1 MLPCTP
7 RDKKTLSRRTC
18 KTMIW
23 KVRIRITL
31 STSSHTFLFATF
43 GTLSVIEV
51 LIGVRSSLQACHQFK

>member
-1 MLPCTP
+1 
-7 RDKKTLSRRTC
+7 
-18 KTMIW
+18 MIW